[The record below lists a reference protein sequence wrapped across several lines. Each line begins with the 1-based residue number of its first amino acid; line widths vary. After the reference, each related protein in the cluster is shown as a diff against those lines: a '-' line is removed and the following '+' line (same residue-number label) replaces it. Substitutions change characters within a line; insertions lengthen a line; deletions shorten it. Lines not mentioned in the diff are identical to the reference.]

1 MLDSEEVNDQ
11 IKQGQDLMGLK
22 TDVENL
28 GEQICIFWK
37 QFLFADLMAYLCF
50 YWSN

>member
-1 MLDSEEVNDQ
+1 MLDSEVNDQ

-28 GEQICIFWK
+28 EKQIRIFWNK
-37 QFLFADLMAYLCF
+37 FLFADLCF